1 MNQLFVRN
9 KFFVLHIMVII
20 LGFTGILG
28 NESFI
33 ELKNL
38 DEEIQS
44 SALVFYRMIIT
55 FIVLFIFI
63 SIKDN
68 LWNIKLKE
76 LLEISFIGF
85 IVGLH
90 WIFFFE
96 SVREHTVIGV
106 ICLSTSSLFTSIIE
120 PIVLKRKISQHEIL
134 LGIIIIVS
142 ICIMWWNTIDLSIG
156 KAYLYGIISSLL
168 AALFTVLNAKYVH
181 KISST
186 KLCTIEMF
194 SGSILVAAY
203 IFLLGHSEVFL
214 FNIESRDLIY
224 LLILSIICTAMIFV
238 LMTEIMKYI
247 SPYTLVMAINLEP
260 VYTVVLC
267 FMLSQFYPLLK
278 HEIQDLNIYFYI
290 TASFMIISTIY
301 LNYHFKKKINL
312 NKI

>member
-1 MNQLFVRN
+1 MNQLFIRN
-9 KFFVLHIMVII
+9 KFFILHLMVII
-20 LGFTGILG
+20 LGFTGIIG

-33 ELKNL
+33 ELGGL
-38 DEEIQS
+38 DKEIQS
-44 SALVFYRMIIT
+44 SALVFYRMLIT

-68 LWNIKLKE
+68 LWDIKLRD
-76 LLEISFIGF
+76 LLEICFIGF

-96 SVREHTVIGV
+96 SIREHTVIGV

-134 LGIIIIVS
+134 LGFIIIVS
-142 ICIMWWNTIDLSIG
+142 ICIMWWNTINLEIG
-156 KAYLYGIISSLL
+156 EAYLYGIISSLL
-168 AALFTVLNAKYVH
+168 AALFTVLNAKYVNR
-181 KISST
+181 INST
-186 KLCTIEMF
+186 KLCAIEMF

-203 IFLLGHSEVFL
+203 ILLLGHSEVFL
-214 FNIESRDLIY
+214 FNISSRDLIY
-224 LLILSIICTAMIFV
+224 LLVLSIICTAMVFV

-260 VYTVVLC
+260 VYTIILC
-267 FMLSQFYPLLK
+267 FILSGFYPLLK
-278 HEIQDLNIYFYI
+278 DEIQDLNIYFYI
-290 TASFMIISTIY
+290 TASIMIVSTIY
-301 LNYHFKKKINL
+301 LNYYFKKKINL

>member
-1 MNQLFVRN
+1 MYKRQ
-9 KFFVLHIMVII
+9 
-20 LGFTGILG
+20 
-28 NESFI
+28 
-33 ELKNL
+33 
-38 DEEIQS
+38 EEIQS
-44 SALVFYRMIIT
+44 SALVFYRMLIT

-68 LWNIKLKE
+68 LWDIKLKD
-76 LLEISFIGF
+76 LLKISFIGF

-96 SVREHTVIGV
+96 SIREHTVIGV

-156 KAYLYGIISSLL
+156 KAYLYGFISSLL

-203 IFLLGHSEVFL
+203 ILS
-214 FNIESRDLIY
+214 LIH
-224 LLILSIICTAMIFV
+224 I
-238 LMTEIMKYI
+238 
-247 SPYTLVMAINLEP
+247 
-260 VYTVVLC
+260 
-267 FMLSQFYPLLK
+267 
-278 HEIQDLNIYFYI
+278 
-290 TASFMIISTIY
+290 
-301 LNYHFKKKINL
+301 
-312 NKI
+312 

>member
-33 ELKNL
+33 KLENL
-38 DEEIQS
+38 NEEIQS

-68 LWNIKLKE
+68 LWNIKLKD
-76 LLEISFIGF
+76 LLEICFIGF

-96 SVREHTVIGV
+96 SIREHTVIGV

-134 LGIIIIVS
+134 SGVIIIVS

-168 AALFTVLNAKYVH
+168 AWK
-181 KISST
+181 
-186 KLCTIEMF
+186 
-194 SGSILVAAY
+194 
-203 IFLLGHSEVFL
+203 
-214 FNIESRDLIY
+214 SR
-224 LLILSIICTAMIFV
+224 
-238 LMTEIMKYI
+238 KR
-247 SPYTLVMAINLEP
+247 
-260 VYTVVLC
+260 
-267 FMLSQFYPLLK
+267 
-278 HEIQDLNIYFYI
+278 
-290 TASFMIISTIY
+290 
-301 LNYHFKKKINL
+301 
-312 NKI
+312 

>member
-1 MNQLFVRN
+1 MNQLFIRN
-9 KFFVLHIMVII
+9 KFFILHLMVII
-20 LGFTGILG
+20 LGFTGIIG

-33 ELKNL
+33 ELGGL
-38 DEEIQS
+38 DKEIQS
-44 SALVFYRMIIT
+44 SALVFYRMLIT

-68 LWNIKLKE
+68 LWDIKLRD
-76 LLEISFIGF
+76 LLEICFIGF

-96 SVREHTVIGV
+96 SIREHTVIGV

-134 LGIIIIVS
+134 LGFIIIVS
-142 ICIMWWNTIDLSIG
+142 ICIMWWNTINLEIG
-156 KAYLYGIISSLL
+156 EAYLYGIISSLL
-168 AALFTVLNAKYVH
+168 AALFTVLNAKYVNR
-181 KISST
+181 INST

-203 IFLLGHSEVFL
+203 ILLLGHSEVFL
-214 FNIESRDLIY
+214 FNISSRDLIY
-224 LLILSIICTAMIFV
+224 LLVLSIICTAMVFV

-260 VYTVVLC
+260 VYTIILC
-267 FMLSQFYPLLK
+267 FILSGFYPLLK
-278 HEIQDLNIYFYI
+278 DEIQDLNIYFYI
-290 TASFMIISTIY
+290 TASIMIVSTIY
-301 LNYHFKKKINL
+301 LNYYFKKKINL